1 MDADGQ
7 HRVED
12 AIKIFNL
19 CIKAKADLVI
29 GSRKK
34 KNRITEMILSKLFYL
49 KYKIKDPIS
58 GLKIYNV
65 EKLKKINFQGKN
77 LYFVNLVLDFLK
89 KKFKTLST
97 EIKFNKRFDKPR
109 VGGSFTVNLKIIKII
124 LYCMVR

>member
-1 MDADGQ
+1 M
-7 HRVED
+7 V
-12 AIKIFNL
+12 
-19 CIKAKADLVI
+19 
-29 GSRKK
+29 
-34 KNRITEMILSKLFYL
+34 LSKLFYL

-65 EKLKKINFQGKN
+65 KKLKKINFQGKN

-109 VGGSFTVNLKIIKII
+109 VGGSFAVNLKIIKII